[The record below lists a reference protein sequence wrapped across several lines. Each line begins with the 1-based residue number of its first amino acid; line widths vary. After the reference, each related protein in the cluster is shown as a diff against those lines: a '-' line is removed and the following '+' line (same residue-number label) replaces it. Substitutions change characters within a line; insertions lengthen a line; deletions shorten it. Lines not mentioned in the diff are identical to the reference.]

1 MMTRIVAAILLT
13 SSLALADNAAD
24 AGRKILSRNHDAV
37 VTVKLIVS
45 LSMSLGARDQQSE
58 SKTEAVGTIIDPSG
72 LTVISLSTIDPSAMM
87 KARMRGQA
95 GELKIDSTVKD
106 AKIVLADGTELPAEV
121 VLRDKDLD
129 IAYVL
134 PVEKPAKPL
143 PAIDLA
149 KSAKPQVLDEVI
161 CLNRLGKVANR
172 VASVSVERIDALV
185 DRPRPFYVLG
195 SGGSSG
201 IGSPVFSTAGLPLGI
216 ILIRNAPNEGEAN
229 AASAFSGAGG
239 MGVMPI
245 VLPAADVL
253 EDAKQALDAKK
264 AAPEKK

>member
-1 MMTRIVAAILLT
+1 MTRIVSVILLA
-13 SSLALADNAAD
+13 SSIAIADDAAD
-24 AGRKILSRNHDAV
+24 AGRKVLAKHQDAV
-37 VTVKLIVS
+37 VTVRLVVS
-45 LSMSLGARDQQSE
+45 YSISYGARDQQSE

-87 KARMRGQA
+87 KSRMRSQTA
-95 GELKIDSTVKD
+95 DLKIDSTVKD

-129 IAYVL
+129 VAYIQ
-134 PVEKPAKPL
+134 PVEKPGKPL
-143 PAIDLA
+143 PSIDLA
-149 KSAKPQVLDEVI
+149 HSARPQVLDEVV

-172 VASVSVERIDALV
+172 VVAVSVERIDALV

-201 IGSPVFSTAGLPLGI
+201 IGSPVFSMAGLPLGI
-216 ILIRNAPNEGEAN
+216 ILIRNTPTDGEAN
-229 AASAFSGAGG
+229 LASAFSGAGG
-239 MGVMPI
+239 MGIMPI

-253 EDAKQALDAKK
+253 EDAKQALEAKK
-264 AAPEKK
+264 PGGK